1 MLKCVI
7 KHLLSEWLNIKVNL
21 LVKSCLRNEKKEYN
35 IKGIYSDNKIKYKE
49 NDTLM
54 NIDLKNI
61 TLERINENQEIKFN
75 FKNNTCYIIS
85 DGLNLEINIEVLEKK
100 VLNNYFYVY
109 YKIENDYFK
118 LEVKII

>member
-1 MLKCVI
+1 
-7 KHLLSEWLNIKVNL
+7 
-21 LVKSCLRNEKKEYN
+21 
-35 IKGIYSDNKIKYKE
+35 
-49 NDTLM
+49 M